1 MIWEKSLL
9 TILAK
14 GLTVDMTNSST
25 VFLIQQNIFLQM
37 NYKIDS
43 MVVIYSNRMKME
55 KVIPME
61 VLLLEK
67 NNKIQ

>member
-1 MIWEKSLL
+1 
-9 TILAK
+9 
-14 GLTVDMTNSST
+14 
-25 VFLIQQNIFLQM
+25 M

>member
-1 MIWEKSLL
+1 MIQEKSLL

-14 GLTVDMTNSST
+14 GLTVDMTNSSA